1 MGVNSLSGHAGMLE
15 SYFDGPIDKPCA
27 GDCTILRQVGGLE
40 YLNGTDANIDTGM
53 WLHHMVH
60 FNKGP
65 GRWDPVAY
73 GVPGCLPFLGVSGGS
88 AKTTERYF
96 VTGNERTVFNYYAPE
111 TGVKSGYALR
121 TADLFTYLIELM
133 NMNMDAQTV
142 YVTMTYDVI
151 EGKLPANWLTTKSLY
166 LDVASCG
173 TSEYMPK
180 ANQQN
185 NQFSITSKPWKPNV
199 EGKIVFG
206 LGHLHDGGVAIDIKA
221 GPNEVLC
228 KSNAAYSENP
238 KYVFRGTNMG
248 KDKVAKDHI
257 SSMHDCVAKDF
268 KVKEVKKS
276 QTWTTTGFYDFAK
289 RNGNLEKGKQSEIMA
304 ISIVLVAGPP
314 DVKPL

>member
-1 MGVNSLSGHAGMLE
+1 MLAPAGGLALKQVTESPIKVEGSTVKRVKILAGPYKVPGMGVSSGGGHQGMLE

-65 GRWDPVAY
+65 GRWDPVGY
-73 GVPGCLPFLGVSGGS
+73 GVPGCMPFLGVSGGS

-121 TADLFTYLIELM
+121 TADVFTYLVELM

-142 YVTMTYDVI
+142 YLTMTYDVI
-151 EGKLPANWLTTKSLY
+151 EGKLPTGFLTTKTIY

-185 NQFSITSKPWKPNV
+185 NAFQISSKPWKPNV

-206 LGHLHDGGVAIDIKA
+206 LGQYVA
-221 GPNEVLC
+221 
-228 KSNAAYSENP
+228 
-238 KYVFRGTNMG
+238 RNMP
-248 KDKVAKDHI
+248 HQPF
-257 SSMHDCVAKDF
+257 H
-268 KVKEVKKS
+268 
-276 QTWTTTGFYDFAK
+276 
-289 RNGNLEKGKQSEIMA
+289 
-304 ISIVLVAGPP
+304 
-314 DVKPL
+314 